1 MTYKPEETE
10 PFLKIPLSVLKR
22 LRKLRYSTQ
31 ILYCLFLE
39 QVQWIPGVKPRRPQR
54 GKEIFECT
62 ASLARKE
69 CGISGNTYSKGVK
82 EMIEHG
88 FIRVHLKGNFP
99 NDTTPKTT
107 SRYRLLIY

>member
-1 MTYKPEETE
+1 MTHKPEEDE
-10 PFLKIPLSVLKR
+10 PFVKIPLSVLKR

-39 QVQWIPGVKPRRPQR
+39 QVQWIPKAKPRRPQR
-54 GKEIFECT
+54 GKEVFECP

-69 CGISGNTYSKGVK
+69 CGMSKSTYSSAVN
-82 EMIEHG
+82 EMIKDG
-88 FIRVHLKGNFP
+88 LIRIHEQGNFP
-99 NDTTPKTT
+99 NDTKPKTT